1 MSRSPLSLLLTLL
14 ALLFALVAPTS
25 AASSKGASSSAATPS
40 AADVGLTA
48 LPSAEPEQLGFS
60 PERLARIDSVM
71 QAHVDEGH
79 MAGAI
84 GLIARRGQI
93 AYLSTWGH
101 ADREQ
106 KQAMRPD
113 HLFRMY
119 SMTKA
124 VTGVAVMMLHEEQ
137 GWSLSTPAKH
147 WIPELGD
154 MQVAVYEADPATG
167 MPRHRLEPAKRD
179 ITIRDLLTHTSGIS
193 YQGPQDAQGGS
204 YYQQVRGDGDISI
217 GDLAQG
223 LGKAPLHSHPGE
235 VWQYGLSQDVLAA
248 LVEVMSGKTYDVFLQ
263 ERIFGPLGMV
273 DTAHWV
279 PESKHSRL
287 TTLYTPAEDGAIKRF
302 AGAAQDSYKEKPAM
316 LGGGSGLVSSVG
328 DYLRFTQMLLNNGEL
343 EGTRL
348 LSRKSVELMS
358 SDHIGDLPRV
368 GALIGPN
375 DGFGL
380 TFRVV
385 REPGLSGALGSAG
398 EYSWG
403 GAAGTRFWIDP
414 HEELI
419 GLFMIQILPHT
430 DLQFGTEFKNL
441 VYQAIVD

>member
-1 MSRSPLSLLLTLL
+1 MRQSRLVPVLVLFLLG
-14 ALLFALVAPTS
+14 VAGATGAG
-25 AASSKGASSSAATPS
+25 AAGAAAKDSDP
-40 AADVGLTA
+40 AA
-48 LPSAEPEQLGFS
+48 LPYASPSELGLSAE
-60 PERLARIDSVM
+60 RLQRIDRVM
-71 QAHVDEGH
+71 QAHVDEGNI
-79 MAGAI
+79 AGAI
-84 GLIARRGQI
+84 GLVARHGKV
-93 AYLSTWGH
+93 AYQATWGH
-101 ADREQ
+101 ADREE
-106 KQAMRPD
+106 KKAMTVD

-137 GWSLSTPAKH
+137 GWPLSTPAKR

-154 MQVAVYEADPATG
+154 LQVTHNDIDPDTG
-167 MPRHRLEPAKRD
+167 MPRHRLVPARRD

-193 YQGPQDAQGGS
+193 YAGPRDAAGKF
-204 YYQQVRGDGDISI
+204 YYQEISGRGGDDFSI
-217 GDLAQG
+217 GDLARG
-223 LGKAPLHSHPGE
+223 LGSAPLHSHPGE

-248 LVEVMSGKTYDVFLQ
+248 LVEVMSGQTYDVYLE
-263 ERIFGPLGMV
+263 ERIFGPLGMK

-287 TTLYTPAEDGAIKRF
+287 AVLYTPAEGGGVERSEAPP
-302 AGAAQDSYKEKPAM
+302 QDSYKAKPAM

-328 DYLRFTQMLLNNGEL
+328 DYLRFCQMLLNGGEL

-348 LSRKSVELMS
+348 LSRKTVELMS

-368 GALIGPN
+368 GNLIGPN

-380 TFRVV
+380 TFRVI

-414 HEELI
+414 EEDLI

-430 DLQFGTEFKNL
+430 NLLYGTEFKNL
-441 VYQAIVD
+441 VYQSIVD